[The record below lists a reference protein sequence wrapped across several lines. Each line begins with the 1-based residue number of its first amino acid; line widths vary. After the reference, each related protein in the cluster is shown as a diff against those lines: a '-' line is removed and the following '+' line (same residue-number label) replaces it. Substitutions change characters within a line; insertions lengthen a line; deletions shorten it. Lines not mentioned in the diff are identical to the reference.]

1 MSRSNNRAA
10 APPSDEHDLGPGYA
24 ARRAPVATSFRDRLA
39 MPTEAVEAF
48 YALPRPE
55 DVVVVF
61 PGQRAPRHGDFIYFR
76 KPGKDRKNGYWCV
89 RMRPAEGP
97 KGDRWSTE
105 CGFDEL
111 ERARQVYINYLTEL
125 RKIRLGQVDP
135 DGRPVPEI
143 LLRFVRHMSAR
154 HHHSLLITS
163 GRLASVMSGVSRLAL
178 FVTDMR
184 VGDVT
189 RDFSPD
195 YMAWAKAPK
204 PAGGGYAHNTAR
216 GSVIAMREALETML
230 SDTWNHYRVP
240 FEIPRREVTI
250 VDVFTPVDIDNV
262 PLAAE
267 NGWIWD
273 RDRNDWQTVVD
284 PATGLTRRAQR
295 RTEVARAALPY
306 GRLFLLGVIFGSR
319 LQVNLDLTWTDEGG
333 PWLDLAKGVCHR
345 IGTDEEETDKEKGA
359 CRIPREHLPT
369 LRQWKSLDLLRGI
382 NHVVHTWDG
391 HALKEATYQVWYSLL
406 EAAGAKRLKIHCLK
420 HTCVTIMRVS
430 GVPLESAA
438 AYLST
443 RSDTLEA
450 TYGKHWDFRVQ
461 GPAAEALGSLADF
474 RKWHALEL
482 ADQASLAAAQAELD
496 AVNDNE
502 ADAA

>member
-10 APPSDEHDLGPGYA
+10 APASGAHDLGPGYS
-24 ARRAPVATSFRDRLA
+24 ARRAPVATSFRDKLA

-61 PGQRAPRHGDFIYFR
+61 PGQRAPRHGDYLYFR
-76 KPGKDRKNGYWCV
+76 KPAKDRTTGYWCV
-89 RMRPAEGP
+89 KMRPAQGP
-97 KGDRWSTE
+97 KGKRWSTE

-111 ERARQVYINYLTEL
+111 ERARQVYINYLAEL
-125 RKIRLGQVDP
+125 RKVRLGQVDP

-143 LLRFVRHMSAR
+143 LLRFVKHMSGR

-163 GRLASVMSGVSRLAL
+163 GRLEAVMSGVGRLAP
-178 FVTDMR
+178 FVTDML

-195 YMAWAKAPK
+195 YMAWAKAPT

-216 GSVIAMREALETML
+216 ASVIVMREALETVL
-230 SDTWNHYRVP
+230 SDTWNHYLVP
-240 FEIPRREVTI
+240 FEIPKPEVTI
-250 VDVFTPVDIDNV
+250 IDVFTPDDIDHV
-262 PLAAE
+262 PIAAE
-267 NGWIWD
+267 TGWIWD
-273 RDRNDWQTVVD
+273 RDANDWRTVID
-284 PATGLTRRAQR
+284 PATGLKRRAQR
-295 RTEVARAALPY
+295 RTDAVRAAAPY

-319 LQVNLDLTWTDEGG
+319 LKVNLNLTWTDEGG
-333 PWLDLAKGVCHR
+333 PWLDLAKGICHR
-345 IGTDEEETDKEKGA
+345 LGRKERETDKEKGD
-359 CRIPREHLPT
+359 CRIPSEHLPT
-369 LRQWKSLDLLRGI
+369 LRQWKSLDVLRGI

-391 HALKEATYQVWYSLL
+391 HALREATYAAWYNLL
-406 EAAGAKRLKIHCLK
+406 EAAGAQPLKVHCLK

-443 RSDTLEA
+443 RADTLTR
-450 TYGKHWDFRVQ
+450 TYGKQWDFRVQ
-461 GPAAEALGSLADF
+461 GPAVEALGSLADF
-474 RKWHALEL
+474 RKWHASEQ
-482 ADQASLAAAQAELD
+482 AIRASLAAAEAELA

-502 ADAA
+502 AAA